1 MSRCRWG
8 EKIGDSQEGR
18 ERVRERERERE
29 RERDNN
35 SKPDTA
41 MAGSCALNKLFLMT
55 TYVIK

>member
-18 ERVRERERERE
+18 ESDRERERE

-35 SKPDTA
+35 SKPDTV

-55 TYVIK
+55 THVIK

>member
-18 ERVRERERERE
+18 ESERE